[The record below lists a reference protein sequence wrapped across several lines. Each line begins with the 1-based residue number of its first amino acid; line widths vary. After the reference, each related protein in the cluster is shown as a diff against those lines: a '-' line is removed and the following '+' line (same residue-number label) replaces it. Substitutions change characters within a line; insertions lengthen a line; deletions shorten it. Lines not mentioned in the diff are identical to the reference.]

1 MTKEEFYNLIEISE
15 EEKVRADMFIVS
27 KGLTKHVLIMNK
39 LEKWTSDKIK
49 YTEIAS
55 TYRYDKRIR
64 LTLFKYISYLE
75 EYYRAVIL
83 DAYVNST
90 EQQFWNSCVK
100 GNLKKY
106 KDDLNQALEHL
117 DFGSLLSQVQLLPDS
132 ISKLCQLHHNRQ
144 KRNFNALKVLRNAV
158 MHNKFLLLYRG
169 FAECYIEGVDNN
181 KSASLKAN
189 VLNLIDFLP
198 IGPREQCIK
207 DINIC
212 KEDRNTSED
221 TRWELP
227 PQVVITL

>member
-1 MTKEEFYNLIEISE
+1 MTKEEFYNAIEISE
-15 EEKVRADMFIVS
+15 EDKARADKCITS
-27 KGLTKHVLIMNK
+27 KGLTKHVLIMKK
-39 LEKWTSDKIK
+39 LEKWTSDRIK

-55 TYRYDKRIR
+55 TYRYDKRVR
-64 LTLFKYISYLE
+64 FMLFKYISYLE
-75 EYYRAVIL
+75 EFYRAVIL
-83 DAYVNST
+83 DACVNCVHQS
-90 EQQFWNSCVK
+90 FWNNALQTK
-100 GNLKKY
+100 LAKY
-106 KDDLNQALEHL
+106 NDDLNLALENL
-117 DFGSLLSQVQLLPDS
+117 DFSSLLSQVRVLPDS
-132 ISKLCQLHHNRQ
+132 IRNLCKLQQNHI
-144 KRNFNALKVLRNAV
+144 KENFYALKELRNAV

-169 FAECYIEGVDNN
+169 FSECYIEGVDNN

-207 DINIC
+207 DINLC